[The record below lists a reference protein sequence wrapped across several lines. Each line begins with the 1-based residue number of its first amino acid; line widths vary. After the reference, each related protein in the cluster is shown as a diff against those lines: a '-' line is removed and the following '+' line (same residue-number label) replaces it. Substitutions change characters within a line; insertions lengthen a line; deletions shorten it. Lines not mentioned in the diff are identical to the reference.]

1 MPPEYCLLSD
11 IADIIVGFPFESEQF
26 NTDEKGV
33 KLVRGM
39 NVTTGNFR
47 WGEDSRWWS
56 NLTPDLEPYYLRT
69 DDIIIGMDGSR
80 VGKNYAKVQE
90 SDLPLLLVQRVA
102 CIRAKEGI
110 NQNYLWACIA
120 SASFEE
126 YVDLVKTGTTIP
138 HISGRQIGEF
148 PVPKLDQNVQNIIG
162 DISRLLD
169 SKIYLN
175 QKINDNLQEQINA
188 IFTKS
193 IESSNGKAIRFGS
206 LVKIGS
212 GGTPKTSV
220 VDYWGGDIPFFSPK
234 DVSGLYVSSTEKNI
248 TKLGLDNCNSGHYP
262 RNTTFI
268 TARGTVG
275 KIALAACDMAMNQ
288 SCYAIIATAAGHEY
302 YVHQLSLYAVR
313 SIKQKSN
320 GAVFDAIN
328 ATDITEEMV
337 PDLSEDK
344 IASFEKEVTPLYE
357 MVWANDKE
365 IRTLSGVRDYLL
377 PKMMSG
383 EIDVSTLE
391 IPN

>member
-1 MPPEYCLLSD
+1 MDVELCPLMQFITRSYSGGTPKSTETSYYGGTIPWLTTTEINYSDVYDTEKHISESGFDNSSAKWVPVNSVIIAMYGRGTAGRCCVNKVPVTTNQACYSLIFDSEKMHYRYAYYAIKNSFNQLDSLTNGAVQQNLNSD
-11 IADIIVGFPFESEQF
+11 II
-26 NTDEKGV
+26 
-33 KLVRGM
+33 L
-39 NVTTGNFR
+39 NF
-47 WGEDSRWWS
+47 
-56 NLTPDLEPYYLRT
+56 
-69 DDIIIGMDGSR
+69 
-80 VGKNYAKVQE
+80 K
-90 SDLPLLLVQRVA
+90 
-102 CIRAKEGI
+102 
-110 NQNYLWACIA
+110 
-120 SASFEE
+120 
-126 YVDLVKTGTTIP
+126 IP
-138 HISGRQIGEF
+138 HHNLG
-148 PVPKLDQNVQNIIG
+148 DQLKIVSILGNIDDKIEQN
-162 DISRLLD
+162 R
-169 SKIYLN
+169 KV
-175 QKINDNLQEQINA
+175 NDNLQEQINA